1 MKPNVSLIATLK
13 RVKSESGPDLFV
25 GTLEY
30 SALRK
35 IKAVDIE
42 LILVPIETA
51 PGPLAEIRSNGSGE
65 KDGLMVFAGPAVKEA
80 PAIWSIFLFRHE
92 ARETIHWQGHS

>member
-13 RVKSESGPDLFV
+13 RVKSESGPDLFE

-42 LILVPIETA
+42 LILVPIESA
-51 PGPLAEIRSNGSGE
+51 PGPLAEIIAAGAVDR
-65 KDGLMVFAGPAVKEA
+65 DGLMVFAGPAPKEGGA
-80 PAIWSIFLFRHE
+80 SRKKHE
-92 ARETIHWQGHS
+92 

>member
-13 RVKSESGPDLFV
+13 RVKSESGPDLFT

-35 IKAVDIE
+35 IKALDIE
-42 LILVPIETA
+42 LILVPIESA
-51 PGPLAEIRSNGSGE
+51 PGPLAEIIAAGATD
-65 KDGLMVFAGPAVKEA
+65 KDGLMVFAGPVPKEGGV
-80 PAIWSIFLFRHE
+80 SRKKHD
-92 ARETIHWQGHS
+92 